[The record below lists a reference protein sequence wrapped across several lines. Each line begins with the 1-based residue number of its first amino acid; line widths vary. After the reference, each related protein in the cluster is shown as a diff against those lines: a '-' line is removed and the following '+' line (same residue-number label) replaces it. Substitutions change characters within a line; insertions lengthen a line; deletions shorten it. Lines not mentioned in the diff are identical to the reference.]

1 MGVGSGVGSDVGDN
15 MTFITV
21 TVADMYGVQIF
32 TADEVSTVT
41 VRDDAEDTV
50 VKFARSKP
58 LMHVVFVPHWLP
70 VEQSTDV
77 STPFTSTSAYS
88 LDVSK
93 SPKRFVMDSV
103 AAEKS

>member
-1 MGVGSGVGSDVGDN
+1 
-15 MTFITV
+15 
-21 TVADMYGVQIF
+21 
-32 TADEVSTVT
+32 
-41 VRDDAEDTV
+41 
-50 VKFARSKP
+50 
-58 LMHVVFVPHWLP
+58 MHVVFVPHWLP

>member
-1 MGVGSGVGSDVGDN
+1 MGVGSGVGVDVGDN

-21 TVADMYGVQIF
+21 TVADITGVQIF

-58 LMHVVFVPHWLP
+58 LMHVVFVPQSLP

-88 LDVSK
+88 LD
-93 SPKRFVMDSV
+93 
-103 AAEKS
+103 E